1 MFTHIYELAYVNS
14 TAAQPL
20 ASVNAVALFQ
30 TDVLNPLYSIPI
42 AVINDSGGCSTSVCL
57 CLINSQ
63 QQECFPNVVLHTTAS
78 LPSTGASIRTAF
90 YYGAGKIL
98 RCAKKS

>member
-1 MFTHIYELAYVNS
+1 MYTEIYELNYVNN

-30 TDVLNPLYSIPI
+30 ADVLDPLYSIPI
-42 AVINDSGGCSTSVCL
+42 AVISDNGGCSTSVCL

-63 QQECFPNVVLHTTAS
+63 QQECFPNVVLQTTAG
-78 LPSTGASIRTAF
+78 LPSTGASIRTSF
-90 YYGAGKIL
+90 YYGAGEIA
-98 RCAKKS
+98 RCAKKN